1 MILSIVRVYLI
12 SLIALQSTLGS
23 YGFVSLR
30 KSGLLRPVKSVID
43 ATSDNGDWISL
54 IEVENSGEQSP
65 VRKLVIEEG
74 SGEIA
79 RDGSAIEIEYTGT
92 LVGEQDWSAYD
103 VVSCW
108 LSELQGL
115 SHLSD
120 VFLAKGIDGTMLM
133 DEAKFTEDFCMNELE
148 ISNKIQAKKLVMAA
162 KRIAKQQQD
171 HETGA
176 EFDSSIKR
184 GKNFSFVLGG
194 GKVIKAMDLV
204 VSTMKVGE
212 QAELICR
219 SDYAYGSEGLRSS
232 KGDIIVPPFAT
243 LQFSL
248 KLVKAE

>member
-1 MILSIVRVYLI
+1 MILSILRVYLI
-12 SLIALQSTLGS
+12 SSIAVLNTSGS
-23 YGFVSLR
+23 YGFVPLC
-30 KSGLLRPVKSVID
+30 KSGLLHPVKSAID
-43 ATSDNGDWISL
+43 ASPDSRDWISI
-54 IEVENSGEQSP
+54 IEVENNGYQSP

-74 SGEIA
+74 SGDIA
-79 RDGSAIEIEYTGT
+79 QEGSAVEIEYTGT
-92 LVGEQDWSAYD
+92 LIGEQDWSSYD

-120 VFLAKGIDGTMLM
+120 VFLAKDIDGALLM
-133 DEAKFTEDFCMNELE
+133 DETKFTEDFCMNELE

-162 KRIAKQQQD
+162 KRIAKQQQN

-176 EFDSSIKR
+176 EFDSSIER

-194 GKVIKAMDLV
+194 GKVIKAMDLI

-243 LQFSL
+243 LHFRL